1 MKAGRHDPSLADKLL
16 KTHYDSRLFLGTD
29 ADVVRSVRVLRHD
42 EVGQRRRL
50 PQRVPR
56 RSVHEPAYFA
66 RTGQPVR
73 GRQKGV
79 EGGQSAPRRHHQSDA
94 VQQNRRRSR
103 PVYGPEQTVQTGRA
117 GPRRRAQLQQD
128 IESKFIHFEQRLQ
141 NISKIDGKSLEER
154 ARHSLNIII
163 SIRL

>member
-1 MKAGRHDPSLADKLL
+1 M
-16 KTHYDSRLFLGTD
+16 
-29 ADVVRSVRVLRHD
+29 LRHD
-42 EVGQRRRL
+42 EIGQRRRL
-50 PQRVPR
+50 PQRDPL

-117 GPRRRAQLQQD
+117 GPQLQQD
-128 IESKFIHFEQRLQ
+128 IESKFIHFEQRSQ
-141 NISKIDGKSLEER
+141 SISKIDGKRLEER